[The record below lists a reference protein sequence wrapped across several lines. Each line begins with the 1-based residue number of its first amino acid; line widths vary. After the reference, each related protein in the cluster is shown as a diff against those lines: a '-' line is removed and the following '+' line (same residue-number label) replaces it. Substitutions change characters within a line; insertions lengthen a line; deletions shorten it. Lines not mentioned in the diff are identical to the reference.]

1 MIKKL
6 YTGLVLIAGVAV
18 VSVVIAKIFGKKD
31 EDDCDGD
38 EPCCVDCNCN
48 CNCK

>member
-6 YTGLVLIAGVAV
+6 YTGLVLVAGVAI
-18 VSVVIAKIFGKKD
+18 VSVVIAKVFGKKD
-31 EDDCDGD
+31 ECDCDGD
-38 EPCCVDCNCN
+38 SPCDCTE